1 MSAQHTLLYAAITG
15 GGCSLAV
22 AAMTAMSVHA
32 SACPNYEW
40 LCGCVRVALGNVM
53 GLSFPVLLFVGFV
66 RLTSDAC
73 HIRRLLLPTVCIVA
87 QTDDSQRCMRGS
99 RC

>member
-22 AAMTAMSVHA
+22 AAMTAVSVHA
-32 SACPNYEW
+32 SDCPNYEW
-40 LCGCVRVALGNVM
+40 LCGCMRVDPERSP
-53 GLSFPVLLFVGFV
+53 LSCAFV
-66 RLTSDAC
+66 RLTTDAC